1 MRKLNDLF
9 QELGIS
15 KVRLAKYLGVSR
27 QMVYNYLELEDLNK
41 WPKEKKILLYKLLD
55 IEDSKEIETI
65 DVSTEY
71 LMNVENRLNQGVKSS
86 SELENGLD
94 LKGLNKESQV
104 LLSDITYLLNKL
116 DKSDL
121 SSRVIECLID
131 YFIMLNQEY
140 GLTNIAKGED
150 FDLYNNNM
158 IYVGTYI
165 KTLKSLS
172 TKPLLQIPI
181 IVFSTINKYK
191 TFYYKPYFVE
201 MTKYEATKFFTDR
214 KNSLSNLKNEKL
226 FQKELK
232 SEGFN
237 LPDYENLIVNQ
248 YHDRLEHYYDDLD
261 TTYYENL
268 KKKALQK
275 EHSSILNKK

>member
-1 MRKLNDLF
+1 MSYRKTLTSYF
-9 QELGIS
+9 
-15 KVRLAKYLGVSR
+15 
-27 QMVYNYLELEDLNK
+27 
-41 WPKEKKILLYKLLD
+41 
-55 IEDSKEIETI
+55 
-65 DVSTEY
+65 
-71 LMNVENRLNQGVKSS
+71 
-86 SELENGLD
+86 
-94 LKGLNKESQV
+94 SQD
-104 LLSDITYLLNKL
+104 DITYLLNKL

-121 SSRVIECLID
+121 SNRVIECLID

-140 GLTNIAKGED
+140 HLTNIAKGED

-172 TKPLLQIPI
+172 TKPLLQVPI

-191 TFYYKPYFVE
+191 TFYLKPYFVE

-214 KNSLSNLKNEKL
+214 KNSLSNQTNEKL
-226 FQKELK
+226 FQDKLK
-232 SEGFN
+232 SEDFN

-248 YHDRLEHYYDDLD
+248 YQHHLEHYYDDLD

>member
-1 MRKLNDLF
+1 MSYRKTLTSYF
-9 QELGIS
+9 
-15 KVRLAKYLGVSR
+15 
-27 QMVYNYLELEDLNK
+27 
-41 WPKEKKILLYKLLD
+41 
-55 IEDSKEIETI
+55 
-65 DVSTEY
+65 
-71 LMNVENRLNQGVKSS
+71 
-86 SELENGLD
+86 
-94 LKGLNKESQV
+94 SQD
-104 LLSDITYLLNKL
+104 DITYLLNKL

-121 SSRVIECLID
+121 SNRVIECLID

-140 GLTNIAKGED
+140 HLTNIAKGED

-158 IYVGTYI
+158 IYVGTYT

-172 TKPLLQIPI
+172 TKPLLQVPI

-191 TFYYKPYFVE
+191 TFYLKPYFVE

-214 KNSLSNLKNEKL
+214 KNSLSNQTNEKL
-226 FQKELK
+226 FQDKLK
-232 SEGFN
+232 SEDFN

-248 YHDRLEHYYDDLD
+248 YQHHLEHYYDDLD

>member
-1 MRKLNDLF
+1 MSYREVLTPHF
-9 QELGIS
+9 
-15 KVRLAKYLGVSR
+15 
-27 QMVYNYLELEDLNK
+27 
-41 WPKEKKILLYKLLD
+41 
-55 IEDSKEIETI
+55 
-65 DVSTEY
+65 
-71 LMNVENRLNQGVKSS
+71 NQ
-86 SELENGLD
+86 D
-94 LKGLNKESQV
+94 
-104 LLSDITYLLNKL
+104 DITYLLNKL

-191 TFYYKPYFVE
+191 TFYHKPYFVE

-226 FQKELK
+226 FQEELK

>member
-1 MRKLNDLF
+1 MSYRKTLTSYF
-9 QELGIS
+9 
-15 KVRLAKYLGVSR
+15 
-27 QMVYNYLELEDLNK
+27 
-41 WPKEKKILLYKLLD
+41 
-55 IEDSKEIETI
+55 
-65 DVSTEY
+65 
-71 LMNVENRLNQGVKSS
+71 
-86 SELENGLD
+86 
-94 LKGLNKESQV
+94 SQD
-104 LLSDITYLLNKL
+104 DITYLLNKL

-121 SSRVIECLID
+121 SNRVIECLID

-140 GLTNIAKGED
+140 HLTNIAKGED

-172 TKPLLQIPI
+172 TKPLLQVPI
-181 IVFSTINKYK
+181 VVFSTINKYK
-191 TFYYKPYFVE
+191 TFYLKPYFVE

-214 KNSLSNLKNEKL
+214 KNSLKNSDLAKKEL
-226 FQKELK
+226 ELLQSEELK
-232 SEGFN
+232 SESFN

-248 YHDRLEHYYDDLD
+248 YQHHLEHYYDDLD

>member
-1 MRKLNDLF
+1 MSYRKTLTSYF
-9 QELGIS
+9 
-15 KVRLAKYLGVSR
+15 
-27 QMVYNYLELEDLNK
+27 
-41 WPKEKKILLYKLLD
+41 
-55 IEDSKEIETI
+55 
-65 DVSTEY
+65 
-71 LMNVENRLNQGVKSS
+71 
-86 SELENGLD
+86 
-94 LKGLNKESQV
+94 SQD
-104 LLSDITYLLNKL
+104 DITYLLNKL

-121 SSRVIECLID
+121 SNRVIECLID

-140 GLTNIAKGED
+140 HLTNIAKGED

-172 TKPLLQIPI
+172 TKPLLQVPI
-181 IVFSTINKYK
+181 VVFSTINKYK
-191 TFYYKPYFVE
+191 TFYLKPYFVE

-214 KNSLSNLKNEKL
+214 KNSLSNQTNEKL
-226 FQKELK
+226 FQDKLK
-232 SEGFN
+232 SEDFN

-248 YHDRLEHYYDDLD
+248 YQHHLEHYYDDLN

>member
-1 MRKLNDLF
+1 MSYRKTLTSYF
-9 QELGIS
+9 
-15 KVRLAKYLGVSR
+15 
-27 QMVYNYLELEDLNK
+27 
-41 WPKEKKILLYKLLD
+41 
-55 IEDSKEIETI
+55 
-65 DVSTEY
+65 
-71 LMNVENRLNQGVKSS
+71 
-86 SELENGLD
+86 
-94 LKGLNKESQV
+94 SQD
-104 LLSDITYLLNKL
+104 DITYLLNKL

-121 SSRVIECLID
+121 SNRVIECLID
-131 YFIMLNQEY
+131 YFIMLNQKY
-140 GLTNIAKGED
+140 HLTNIAKGED

-172 TKPLLQIPI
+172 TKPLLQVPI
-181 IVFSTINKYK
+181 VVFSTINKYK
-191 TFYYKPYFVE
+191 TFYLKPYFVE

-214 KNSLSNLKNEKL
+214 KNSLSNQTNEKL
-226 FQKELK
+226 FQDKLK
-232 SEGFN
+232 SEDFN

-248 YHDRLEHYYDDLD
+248 YQHHLEHYYDDLD

>member
-1 MRKLNDLF
+1 MSYREVLTPHF
-9 QELGIS
+9 
-15 KVRLAKYLGVSR
+15 
-27 QMVYNYLELEDLNK
+27 
-41 WPKEKKILLYKLLD
+41 
-55 IEDSKEIETI
+55 
-65 DVSTEY
+65 
-71 LMNVENRLNQGVKSS
+71 NQ
-86 SELENGLD
+86 D
-94 LKGLNKESQV
+94 
-104 LLSDITYLLNKL
+104 DITYLLNKL

-121 SSRVIECLID
+121 SNRVIECLID

-191 TFYYKPYFVE
+191 TFYLKPYFVE

-214 KNSLSNLKNEKL
+214 KNSLSNQTNEKL
-226 FQKELK
+226 FQDKLK
-232 SEGFN
+232 SEDFN

-248 YHDRLEHYYDDLD
+248 YQHHLEHYYDDLD

>member
-1 MRKLNDLF
+1 MSYR
-9 QELGIS
+9 E
-15 KVRLAKYLGVSR
+15 
-27 QMVYNYLELEDLNK
+27 
-41 WPKEKKILLYKLLD
+41 ILTPYFNQDD
-55 IEDSKEIETI
+55 II
-65 DVSTEY
+65 
-71 LMNVENRLNQGVKSS
+71 
-86 SELENGLD
+86 
-94 LKGLNKESQV
+94 
-104 LLSDITYLLNKL
+104 YLLNKL

-121 SSRVIECLID
+121 SNKVIECLID

-140 GLTNIAKGED
+140 HLTNIAKGED

-172 TKPLLQIPI
+172 TKPLLQVPI
-181 IVFSTINKYK
+181 VVFSTINKYK
-191 TFYYKPYFVE
+191 TFYLKPYFVE

-214 KNSLSNLKNEKL
+214 KNSLSNQTNEKL
-226 FQKELK
+226 FQDKLK
-232 SEGFN
+232 SEDFN

-248 YHDRLEHYYDDLD
+248 YQHHLEHYYDDLD

>member
-1 MRKLNDLF
+1 MSYRKTLTSYF
-9 QELGIS
+9 
-15 KVRLAKYLGVSR
+15 
-27 QMVYNYLELEDLNK
+27 
-41 WPKEKKILLYKLLD
+41 
-55 IEDSKEIETI
+55 
-65 DVSTEY
+65 
-71 LMNVENRLNQGVKSS
+71 
-86 SELENGLD
+86 
-94 LKGLNKESQV
+94 SQD
-104 LLSDITYLLNKL
+104 DITYLLNKL

-121 SSRVIECLID
+121 SNRVIECLID

-158 IYVGTYI
+158 IYVGTYT

-172 TKPLLQIPI
+172 TKPLLQVPI

-191 TFYYKPYFVE
+191 TFYLKPYFVE

-214 KNSLSNLKNEKL
+214 KNSLSNQTNEKL
-226 FQKELK
+226 FQDKLK
-232 SEGFN
+232 SEDFN

-248 YHDRLEHYYDDLD
+248 YQHHLEHYYDDDLD

>member
-1 MRKLNDLF
+1 MSYRKTLTSYF
-9 QELGIS
+9 
-15 KVRLAKYLGVSR
+15 
-27 QMVYNYLELEDLNK
+27 
-41 WPKEKKILLYKLLD
+41 
-55 IEDSKEIETI
+55 
-65 DVSTEY
+65 
-71 LMNVENRLNQGVKSS
+71 
-86 SELENGLD
+86 
-94 LKGLNKESQV
+94 SQD
-104 LLSDITYLLNKL
+104 DITYLLNKL

-121 SSRVIECLID
+121 SNRVIECLID

-158 IYVGTYI
+158 IYVGTYT

-172 TKPLLQIPI
+172 TKPLLQVPI
-181 IVFSTINKYK
+181 VVFSTINKYK
-191 TFYYKPYFVE
+191 TFYLKPYFVE

-214 KNSLSNLKNEKL
+214 KNSLSNQTNEKL
-226 FQKELK
+226 FQDKLK
-232 SEGFN
+232 SEDFN

-248 YHDRLEHYYDDLD
+248 YQHHLEHYYDDLD

>member
-1 MRKLNDLF
+1 MSYREVLTPHF
-9 QELGIS
+9 
-15 KVRLAKYLGVSR
+15 
-27 QMVYNYLELEDLNK
+27 
-41 WPKEKKILLYKLLD
+41 
-55 IEDSKEIETI
+55 
-65 DVSTEY
+65 
-71 LMNVENRLNQGVKSS
+71 NQ
-86 SELENGLD
+86 D
-94 LKGLNKESQV
+94 
-104 LLSDITYLLNKL
+104 DITYLLNKL

-121 SSRVIECLID
+121 SNRVIECLID

-191 TFYYKPYFVE
+191 TFYLKPYFVE

-226 FQKELK
+226 FQDKLK
-232 SEGFN
+232 SEDFN

-248 YHDRLEHYYDDLD
+248 YQHHLEHYYDDLD

>member
-1 MRKLNDLF
+1 MSYRKTLTSYF
-9 QELGIS
+9 
-15 KVRLAKYLGVSR
+15 
-27 QMVYNYLELEDLNK
+27 
-41 WPKEKKILLYKLLD
+41 
-55 IEDSKEIETI
+55 
-65 DVSTEY
+65 
-71 LMNVENRLNQGVKSS
+71 
-86 SELENGLD
+86 
-94 LKGLNKESQV
+94 SQD
-104 LLSDITYLLNKL
+104 DITYLLNKL

-121 SSRVIECLID
+121 SNRVIECLID

-140 GLTNIAKGED
+140 HLTNIAKGED

-172 TKPLLQIPI
+172 IKPLLQVPI
-181 IVFSTINKYK
+181 VVFSTINKYK
-191 TFYYKPYFVE
+191 TFYLKPYFVE
-201 MTKYEATKFFTDR
+201 MTKYEAIKFFTDR
-214 KNSLSNLKNEKL
+214 KNSLSNQTNEKL
-226 FQKELK
+226 FQDKLK

-248 YHDRLEHYYDDLD
+248 YQHHLEHYYDDLD

>member
-1 MRKLNDLF
+1 MSYRKTLTSYF
-9 QELGIS
+9 
-15 KVRLAKYLGVSR
+15 
-27 QMVYNYLELEDLNK
+27 
-41 WPKEKKILLYKLLD
+41 
-55 IEDSKEIETI
+55 
-65 DVSTEY
+65 
-71 LMNVENRLNQGVKSS
+71 
-86 SELENGLD
+86 
-94 LKGLNKESQV
+94 SQD
-104 LLSDITYLLNKL
+104 DITYLLNKL

-121 SSRVIECLID
+121 SNRVIECLID

-140 GLTNIAKGED
+140 HLTNIAKGED

-172 TKPLLQIPI
+172 TKPLLQVPI
-181 IVFSTINKYK
+181 VVFSTINKYK
-191 TFYYKPYFVE
+191 TFYHKPYFVE

-214 KNSLSNLKNEKL
+214 KNSLSNQTNEKL
-226 FQKELK
+226 FQDKLK
-232 SEGFN
+232 SEDFN

-248 YHDRLEHYYDDLD
+248 YQHHLEHYYDDLD

>member
-1 MRKLNDLF
+1 MSYRKTLTSYF
-9 QELGIS
+9 
-15 KVRLAKYLGVSR
+15 
-27 QMVYNYLELEDLNK
+27 
-41 WPKEKKILLYKLLD
+41 
-55 IEDSKEIETI
+55 
-65 DVSTEY
+65 
-71 LMNVENRLNQGVKSS
+71 
-86 SELENGLD
+86 
-94 LKGLNKESQV
+94 SQD
-104 LLSDITYLLNKL
+104 DITYLLNKL

-121 SSRVIECLID
+121 SNRVIECLID

-140 GLTNIAKGED
+140 HLTNIAKGED

-172 TKPLLQIPI
+172 TKPLLQVPI
-181 IVFSTINKYK
+181 VVFSTINKYK
-191 TFYYKPYFVE
+191 TFYLKPYFVE

-226 FQKELK
+226 FQDKLK
-232 SEGFN
+232 SEDFN

-248 YHDRLEHYYDDLD
+248 YQHHLEHYYDDLD

>member
-1 MRKLNDLF
+1 MSYRKTLTSYF
-9 QELGIS
+9 
-15 KVRLAKYLGVSR
+15 
-27 QMVYNYLELEDLNK
+27 
-41 WPKEKKILLYKLLD
+41 
-55 IEDSKEIETI
+55 
-65 DVSTEY
+65 
-71 LMNVENRLNQGVKSS
+71 
-86 SELENGLD
+86 
-94 LKGLNKESQV
+94 SQD
-104 LLSDITYLLNKL
+104 DITYLLNKL

-121 SSRVIECLID
+121 SNRVIECLID

-140 GLTNIAKGED
+140 HLTNIAKGED

-172 TKPLLQIPI
+172 TKPLLQVPI
-181 IVFSTINKYK
+181 VVFSTINKYK
-191 TFYYKPYFVE
+191 TFYLKPYFVE

-214 KNSLSNLKNEKL
+214 KNSLSNQTNEKL
-226 FQKELK
+226 FQDKLK
-232 SEGFN
+232 SEDFN
-237 LPDYENLIVNQ
+237 LPGYENLIVNQ
-248 YHDRLEHYYDDLD
+248 YQHHLEHYYDDLD

>member
-1 MRKLNDLF
+1 MSYRKTLTSYF
-9 QELGIS
+9 
-15 KVRLAKYLGVSR
+15 
-27 QMVYNYLELEDLNK
+27 
-41 WPKEKKILLYKLLD
+41 
-55 IEDSKEIETI
+55 
-65 DVSTEY
+65 
-71 LMNVENRLNQGVKSS
+71 
-86 SELENGLD
+86 
-94 LKGLNKESQV
+94 SQD
-104 LLSDITYLLNKL
+104 DITYLLNKL

-121 SSRVIECLID
+121 SNRVIECLID

-140 GLTNIAKGED
+140 HLTNIAKGED

-172 TKPLLQIPI
+172 TKPLLQVPI
-181 IVFSTINKYK
+181 VVFSTINHYK

-214 KNSLSNLKNEKL
+214 KNSLSNQTNEKL
-226 FQKELK
+226 FQDKLK
-232 SEGFN
+232 SESFN

-248 YHDRLEHYYDDLD
+248 YQHHLEHYYDDLD

>member
-1 MRKLNDLF
+1 MSYREVLTPYF
-9 QELGIS
+9 
-15 KVRLAKYLGVSR
+15 
-27 QMVYNYLELEDLNK
+27 
-41 WPKEKKILLYKLLD
+41 
-55 IEDSKEIETI
+55 
-65 DVSTEY
+65 
-71 LMNVENRLNQGVKSS
+71 NQ
-86 SELENGLD
+86 D
-94 LKGLNKESQV
+94 
-104 LLSDITYLLNKL
+104 DITYLLNKL

-191 TFYYKPYFVE
+191 TFYHKPYFVE

-226 FQKELK
+226 FQEELK

>member
-1 MRKLNDLF
+1 MSYRKTLTPYF
-9 QELGIS
+9 
-15 KVRLAKYLGVSR
+15 
-27 QMVYNYLELEDLNK
+27 
-41 WPKEKKILLYKLLD
+41 
-55 IEDSKEIETI
+55 
-65 DVSTEY
+65 
-71 LMNVENRLNQGVKSS
+71 
-86 SELENGLD
+86 
-94 LKGLNKESQV
+94 SQD
-104 LLSDITYLLNKL
+104 DITYLLNKL

-121 SSRVIECLID
+121 SNRVIECLID

-140 GLTNIAKGED
+140 HLTNIAKGED

-172 TKPLLQIPI
+172 TKPLLQVPI
-181 IVFSTINKYK
+181 VVFSTINKYK
-191 TFYYKPYFVE
+191 TFYLKPYFVE

-214 KNSLSNLKNEKL
+214 KNSLSNQTNEKL
-226 FQKELK
+226 FQDKLK
-232 SEGFN
+232 SEDFN

-248 YHDRLEHYYDDLD
+248 YQHHLEHYYDDLD

>member
-1 MRKLNDLF
+1 MSYREVLTPYF
-9 QELGIS
+9 
-15 KVRLAKYLGVSR
+15 
-27 QMVYNYLELEDLNK
+27 
-41 WPKEKKILLYKLLD
+41 
-55 IEDSKEIETI
+55 
-65 DVSTEY
+65 
-71 LMNVENRLNQGVKSS
+71 NQ
-86 SELENGLD
+86 D
-94 LKGLNKESQV
+94 
-104 LLSDITYLLNKL
+104 DITYLVNKL

-201 MTKYEATKFFTDR
+201 MTKYEATKFFPDR

>member
-1 MRKLNDLF
+1 MSYRKTLTSYF
-9 QELGIS
+9 
-15 KVRLAKYLGVSR
+15 
-27 QMVYNYLELEDLNK
+27 
-41 WPKEKKILLYKLLD
+41 
-55 IEDSKEIETI
+55 
-65 DVSTEY
+65 
-71 LMNVENRLNQGVKSS
+71 
-86 SELENGLD
+86 
-94 LKGLNKESQV
+94 SQD
-104 LLSDITYLLNKL
+104 DITYLLNKL

-121 SSRVIECLID
+121 SNRVIECLID

-140 GLTNIAKGED
+140 HLTNIAKGED

-172 TKPLLQIPI
+172 TKPLLQVPI

-214 KNSLSNLKNEKL
+214 KNSLSNQTNEKL
-226 FQKELK
+226 FQEELK

-248 YHDRLEHYYDDLD
+248 YQHHLEHYYDDLD

>member
-1 MRKLNDLF
+1 MSYRKTLTSYF
-9 QELGIS
+9 
-15 KVRLAKYLGVSR
+15 
-27 QMVYNYLELEDLNK
+27 
-41 WPKEKKILLYKLLD
+41 
-55 IEDSKEIETI
+55 
-65 DVSTEY
+65 
-71 LMNVENRLNQGVKSS
+71 
-86 SELENGLD
+86 
-94 LKGLNKESQV
+94 SQD
-104 LLSDITYLLNKL
+104 DITYLLNKL

-121 SSRVIECLID
+121 SNRVIECLID

-165 KTLKSLS
+165 KTLTSLS

-226 FQKELK
+226 FQEELK

-248 YHDRLEHYYDDLD
+248 YQHHLEHYYDDLD

>member
-1 MRKLNDLF
+1 MSYRKTLTSYF
-9 QELGIS
+9 
-15 KVRLAKYLGVSR
+15 
-27 QMVYNYLELEDLNK
+27 
-41 WPKEKKILLYKLLD
+41 
-55 IEDSKEIETI
+55 
-65 DVSTEY
+65 
-71 LMNVENRLNQGVKSS
+71 
-86 SELENGLD
+86 
-94 LKGLNKESQV
+94 SQD
-104 LLSDITYLLNKL
+104 DITYLLNKL

-121 SSRVIECLID
+121 SNRVIECLID

-140 GLTNIAKGED
+140 HLTNIAKGED

-172 TKPLLQIPI
+172 TKPLLQVPI
-181 IVFSTINKYK
+181 VVFSTINKYK
-191 TFYYKPYFVE
+191 TFYLKPYFVE

-214 KNSLSNLKNEKL
+214 KNSLSNLKNERL
-226 FQKELK
+226 FQDKLK
-232 SEGFN
+232 SEDFN

-248 YHDRLEHYYDDLD
+248 YQHHLEHYYDDLD

>member
-1 MRKLNDLF
+1 MSYRKTLTSYF
-9 QELGIS
+9 
-15 KVRLAKYLGVSR
+15 
-27 QMVYNYLELEDLNK
+27 
-41 WPKEKKILLYKLLD
+41 
-55 IEDSKEIETI
+55 
-65 DVSTEY
+65 
-71 LMNVENRLNQGVKSS
+71 
-86 SELENGLD
+86 
-94 LKGLNKESQV
+94 SQD
-104 LLSDITYLLNKL
+104 DITYLLNKL

-121 SSRVIECLID
+121 SNRVIECLID

-172 TKPLLQIPI
+172 TKPLLQVPI
-181 IVFSTINKYK
+181 VVFSIINKYK
-191 TFYYKPYFVE
+191 TFYLKPYFVE

-214 KNSLSNLKNEKL
+214 KNSLSNQTNEKL
-226 FQKELK
+226 FQDKLK
-232 SEGFN
+232 SEDFN

-248 YHDRLEHYYDDLD
+248 YQHHLEHYYDDLD

>member
-1 MRKLNDLF
+1 MSYREVLTSYF
-9 QELGIS
+9 
-15 KVRLAKYLGVSR
+15 
-27 QMVYNYLELEDLNK
+27 
-41 WPKEKKILLYKLLD
+41 
-55 IEDSKEIETI
+55 
-65 DVSTEY
+65 
-71 LMNVENRLNQGVKSS
+71 
-86 SELENGLD
+86 
-94 LKGLNKESQV
+94 SQD
-104 LLSDITYLLNKL
+104 DITYLLNKL

-140 GLTNIAKGED
+140 HLTNIAKGED

-191 TFYYKPYFVE
+191 TFYLKPYFVE

-226 FQKELK
+226 FQEELK

-248 YHDRLEHYYDDLD
+248 YQHHLEHYYDDLD

>member
-1 MRKLNDLF
+1 MSYRKTLTSYF
-9 QELGIS
+9 
-15 KVRLAKYLGVSR
+15 
-27 QMVYNYLELEDLNK
+27 
-41 WPKEKKILLYKLLD
+41 
-55 IEDSKEIETI
+55 
-65 DVSTEY
+65 
-71 LMNVENRLNQGVKSS
+71 
-86 SELENGLD
+86 
-94 LKGLNKESQV
+94 SQD
-104 LLSDITYLLNKL
+104 DITYLLNKL

-121 SSRVIECLID
+121 SNRVIECLID

-172 TKPLLQIPI
+172 TKPLLQVPI
-181 IVFSTINKYK
+181 VVFSTINKYK
-191 TFYYKPYFVE
+191 TFYLKPYFVE

-214 KNSLSNLKNEKL
+214 KNSLSNQTNEKL
-226 FQKELK
+226 FQDKLK
-232 SEGFN
+232 SEDFN

-248 YHDRLEHYYDDLD
+248 YQHHLEHYYDDLD

>member
-1 MRKLNDLF
+1 MSYRKTLTSYF
-9 QELGIS
+9 
-15 KVRLAKYLGVSR
+15 
-27 QMVYNYLELEDLNK
+27 
-41 WPKEKKILLYKLLD
+41 
-55 IEDSKEIETI
+55 
-65 DVSTEY
+65 
-71 LMNVENRLNQGVKSS
+71 
-86 SELENGLD
+86 
-94 LKGLNKESQV
+94 SQD
-104 LLSDITYLLNKL
+104 DITYLLNKL

-121 SSRVIECLID
+121 SNRVIECLID

-140 GLTNIAKGED
+140 HLTNIAKGED

-172 TKPLLQIPI
+172 TKPLLQVPI
-181 IVFSTINKYK
+181 VVFSTINKYK
-191 TFYYKPYFVE
+191 TFYLKPYFVE

-214 KNSLSNLKNEKL
+214 KNSLSNQTNEKL
-226 FQKELK
+226 FQDKLK
-232 SEGFN
+232 SGDFN

-248 YHDRLEHYYDDLD
+248 YQHHLEHYYDDLD

>member
-1 MRKLNDLF
+1 MSYRKTLTSYF
-9 QELGIS
+9 
-15 KVRLAKYLGVSR
+15 
-27 QMVYNYLELEDLNK
+27 
-41 WPKEKKILLYKLLD
+41 
-55 IEDSKEIETI
+55 
-65 DVSTEY
+65 
-71 LMNVENRLNQGVKSS
+71 
-86 SELENGLD
+86 
-94 LKGLNKESQV
+94 SQD
-104 LLSDITYLLNKL
+104 DITYLLNKL

-121 SSRVIECLID
+121 SNRVIECLID

-172 TKPLLQIPI
+172 TKPLLQVPI
-181 IVFSTINKYK
+181 VVFSTINHYK

-214 KNSLSNLKNEKL
+214 KNSLSNQTNEKL
-226 FQKELK
+226 FQDKLK
-232 SEGFN
+232 SEDFN

-248 YHDRLEHYYDDLD
+248 YQHHLEHYYDDLD

>member
-1 MRKLNDLF
+1 MSYRKTLTSYF
-9 QELGIS
+9 
-15 KVRLAKYLGVSR
+15 
-27 QMVYNYLELEDLNK
+27 
-41 WPKEKKILLYKLLD
+41 
-55 IEDSKEIETI
+55 
-65 DVSTEY
+65 
-71 LMNVENRLNQGVKSS
+71 
-86 SELENGLD
+86 
-94 LKGLNKESQV
+94 SQD
-104 LLSDITYLLNKL
+104 DITYLLNKL

-121 SSRVIECLID
+121 SNRVIECLID

-140 GLTNIAKGED
+140 HLTNIAKGED

-172 TKPLLQIPI
+172 TKPLLQVPI
-181 IVFSTINKYK
+181 VVFSTINHYK
-191 TFYYKPYFVE
+191 TFYLKPYFVE

-214 KNSLSNLKNEKL
+214 KNSLSNQTNEKL
-226 FQKELK
+226 FQDKLK
-232 SEGFN
+232 SESFN

-248 YHDRLEHYYDDLD
+248 YQHHLEHYYDDLD

>member
-1 MRKLNDLF
+1 MSYRKTLTSYF
-9 QELGIS
+9 
-15 KVRLAKYLGVSR
+15 
-27 QMVYNYLELEDLNK
+27 
-41 WPKEKKILLYKLLD
+41 
-55 IEDSKEIETI
+55 
-65 DVSTEY
+65 
-71 LMNVENRLNQGVKSS
+71 
-86 SELENGLD
+86 
-94 LKGLNKESQV
+94 SQD
-104 LLSDITYLLNKL
+104 DITYLLNKL

-121 SSRVIECLID
+121 SNRVIECLID

-140 GLTNIAKGED
+140 HLTNIAKGED

-172 TKPLLQIPI
+172 TKPLLQVPI
-181 IVFSTINKYK
+181 VVFSTINKYK
-191 TFYYKPYFVE
+191 TFYLKPYFVE

-214 KNSLSNLKNEKL
+214 KNSLSNQTNEKL
-226 FQKELK
+226 FQDKLK
-232 SEGFN
+232 SEDFN

-248 YHDRLEHYYDDLD
+248 YQHHLEHYYDDDLD

>member
-1 MRKLNDLF
+1 MSYREVLTPHF
-9 QELGIS
+9 
-15 KVRLAKYLGVSR
+15 
-27 QMVYNYLELEDLNK
+27 
-41 WPKEKKILLYKLLD
+41 
-55 IEDSKEIETI
+55 
-65 DVSTEY
+65 
-71 LMNVENRLNQGVKSS
+71 NQ
-86 SELENGLD
+86 D
-94 LKGLNKESQV
+94 
-104 LLSDITYLLNKL
+104 DITYLLNKL

-121 SSRVIECLID
+121 SNRVIECLID

-140 GLTNIAKGED
+140 HLTNIAKGED

-172 TKPLLQIPI
+172 TKPLLQVPI
-181 IVFSTINKYK
+181 VVFSTINKYK
-191 TFYYKPYFVE
+191 TFYLKPYFVE

-214 KNSLSNLKNEKL
+214 KNSLSNQTNEKL
-226 FQKELK
+226 FQDKLK
-232 SEGFN
+232 SEDFN

-248 YHDRLEHYYDDLD
+248 YQHHLEHYYDDLD

>member
-1 MRKLNDLF
+1 MSYREVLTSYF
-9 QELGIS
+9 
-15 KVRLAKYLGVSR
+15 
-27 QMVYNYLELEDLNK
+27 
-41 WPKEKKILLYKLLD
+41 
-55 IEDSKEIETI
+55 
-65 DVSTEY
+65 
-71 LMNVENRLNQGVKSS
+71 
-86 SELENGLD
+86 
-94 LKGLNKESQV
+94 SQD
-104 LLSDITYLLNKL
+104 DITYLLNKL
-116 DKSDL
+116 DKSNL
-121 SSRVIECLID
+121 SNRVIECLID

-140 GLTNIAKGED
+140 HLTNIAKGED

-172 TKPLLQIPI
+172 TKPLLQVPI
-181 IVFSTINKYK
+181 VVFSTINHYK

-214 KNSLSNLKNEKL
+214 KNSLSNQTNEKL
-226 FQKELK
+226 FQDKLK
-232 SEGFN
+232 SEDFN

-248 YHDRLEHYYDDLD
+248 YQHHLEHYYDDLD